1 MSATG
6 RADRPRV
13 GFVSAVEIGAAC
25 IDEIHEIGGRLDLIM
40 TLEDTADRRKSGR
53 ADFAD
58 LATRH
63 GCELA
68 KVRNIND
75 APGLGVL
82 RAANLDW
89 LFIIGWSQIAS
100 AEVLSIPSKGTIGAH
115 PTLLP
120 VGRGRAPIPWAI
132 LKGLPETGVTFFL
145 VDEGVDTGPIV
156 EQEPITIEPTED
168 AGSLYRKVVTVH
180 RRLIGEVWC
189 QLTDDTV
196 HAEPQDESR
205 TTYWPRRKPADGEI
219 HSTMTV
225 EEIDR
230 LVRAVTRPYPGAFV
244 RREGEVVRIW
254 EGTSNGSPQRL
265 PVMEIPAIDGMWW
278 ATDFDHTS
286 PGDSSWRS
294 GR

>member
-1 MSATG
+1 MSVTDS
-6 RADRPRV
+6 ADRLRV

-40 TLEDTADRRKSGR
+40 TLEDTADRHKSGR
-53 ADFAD
+53 ADLAD

-63 GCELA
+63 GCELV
-68 KVRNIND
+68 KIRDIND
-75 APGLGVL
+75 AQGLGAL

-100 AEVLSIPSKGTIGAH
+100 AGVLSIPSKGTIGAH

-145 VDEGVDTGPIV
+145 VDEGVDTGPII
-156 EQEPITIEPTED
+156 EQAPIPLEPTED

-180 RRLIGEVWC
+180 RRLIGEVWR
-189 QLTDDTV
+189 QLTDDIV
-196 HAEPQDESR
+196 DAEPQDESR
-205 TTYWPRRKPADGEI
+205 TTYWPKRTPADGEI

-225 EEIDR
+225 EDIDR

-244 RREGEVVRIW
+244 LREGRVVRIW
-254 EGTSNGSPQRL
+254 EGTANGSLERL
-265 PVMEIPAIDGMWW
+265 PMIEIPAIDGTWW
-278 ATDFDHTS
+278 ATDFEHTG
-286 PGDSSWRS
+286 PGDS
-294 GR
+294 